1 MPHTTGDLE
10 WNPETQRWQPQGG
23 LGIQPY
29 VPQGAPVVASAQRPE
44 PEIRAA
50 MRAELVRQGL
60 PIPGYLQDADAPGG
74 QQTSETSAELGEAPT
89 VVSLGGTRHLVE
101 GGELEPAPNVGEYA
115 VDRLAELEPNR
126 TRDTEPPGAPEPSP
140 PPRRRR

>member
-10 WNPETQRWQPQGG
+10 WNPETGRWQPQGG

-29 VPQGAPVVASAQRPE
+29 VPQGAPVVATSERPN
-44 PEIRAA
+44 PELRAS

-60 PIPGYLQDADAPGG
+60 PIPGYLQDADELGG
-74 QQTSETSAELGEAPT
+74 QQRSETSAEPGEAPT
-89 VVSLGGTRHLVE
+89 VVSLGGTRHLIE
-101 GGELEPAPNVGEYA
+101 GGPLEPAPSEGEYR

-126 TRDTEPPGAPEPSP
+126 TRDTEPPAPPEPP
-140 PPRRRR
+140 KRRNR